1 MGFSRRIATGRTN
14 KSLIFLYFSLL
25 EIGSNPYA
33 PGMRFLIVILAALAL
48 NSCNT
53 LIGIGRDTKQ
63 GYNWTKDKIQN
74 SGGGGGGGGQDES
87 YGAPVY

>member
-1 MGFSRRIATGRTN
+1 MKVLA
-14 KSLIFLYFSLL
+14 LIL
-25 EIGSNPYA
+25 
-33 PGMRFLIVILAALAL
+33 VALSL

-63 GYNWTKDKIQN
+63 GYQWTKGKIQG
-74 SGGGGGGGGQDES
+74 SGGGGGGEE